1 VLAVILILIFTKL
14 VVLQKLYIKLSNNKP
29 KYIIL
34 IDRCRFSELISD
46 NKDIKYMTIY
56 FYSTREQY
64 GCFSNF
70 SYHGFELDSLYWY
83 TSEHY
88 FQAQKFIGTPDLEE
102 IRLAKTPKDAARMGR
117 DWKRPLRAD
126 WEQVK
131 DDIMRKAVLRK
142 FEIHTDIREILLSTG
157 DEEIVENSPID
168 YYWGCGANGS
178 GKNMLGI
185 ILMEVREIL
194 HERSQQ

>member
-1 VLAVILILIFTKL
+1 
-14 VVLQKLYIKLSNNKP
+14 
-29 KYIIL
+29 
-34 IDRCRFSELISD
+34 
-46 NKDIKYMTIY
+46 MTIY
-56 FYSTREQY
+56 FYSQSEKY

-70 SYHGFELDSLYWY
+70 SPHGFELDGLYWS

-88 FQAQKFIGTPDLEE
+88 FQAQKFPGTPDAEK
-102 IRLAKTPKDAARMGR
+102 IRSVKTPKDAAKMGR
-117 DWKRPLRAD
+117 ERTRPLRPD

-142 FEIHTDIREILLSTG
+142 FETHADIREILLSTG
-157 DEEIVENSPID
+157 DAEIVENSPID
-168 YYWGCGANGS
+168 YYWGCGANGT

-194 HERSQQ
+194 RHTYHPNDKSLSE